1 MAGTEPDTAS
11 VLFQT
16 QRGENRITVRMCLF
30 CSLVQ
35 MTREDAEENSIAL
48 SGIEYSN
55 YGITPFLLYAENR
68 TQFLKQVYEAGA
80 MVVNAIPHW
89 FLVRSH
95 PGRAI
100 LTRN

>member
-1 MAGTEPDTAS
+1 MTVTEPDTAS

-55 YGITPFLLYAENR
+55 YGITPLLFSTENR
-68 TQFLKQVYEAGA
+68 TEFPKQVYGEGA
-80 MVVNAIPHW
+80 RVVNAIPQW
-89 FLVRSH
+89 FLVSH
-95 PGRAI
+95 IRVEQ
-100 LTRN
+100 N